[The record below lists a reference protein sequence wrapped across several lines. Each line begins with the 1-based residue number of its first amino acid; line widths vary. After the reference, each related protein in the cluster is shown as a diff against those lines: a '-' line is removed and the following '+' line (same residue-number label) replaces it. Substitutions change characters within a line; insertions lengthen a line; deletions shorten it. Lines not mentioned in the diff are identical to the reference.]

1 MRELETESQGMRKCL
16 EDCQDCHREC
26 LETLAHCLER
36 GGPAADPETLLLLT
50 ACAEICR
57 TSATFLALGTDLHTE
72 VCAACAVVCEEC
84 ADACERARDDERLQ
98 ACAETCRRCAESCD
112 EMTGIESDDDDEDE
126 DE

>member
-26 LETLAHCLER
+26 LETLAHCIDR
-36 GGPAADPETLLLLT
+36 GGKFADAETLTLLM

-57 TSATFLALGTDLHTE
+57 TTETFLALGSDLHTE

-84 ADACERARDDERLQ
+84 ADACERARDGERLQ

-112 EMTGIESDDDDEDE
+112 EMTGQESSEEDEDE
-126 DE
+126 D